1 MSKTHTRNYTI
12 SLQFLSRHDVKY
24 ISRCRTLILRNLD
37 GGNVQAAMILRRP
50 EKVENCNDHRF
61 EQHLYLRQPG
71 YGTCYITGKY
81 LVERLIAEYAEMKE
95 RDEKSFVMKDFMREF
110 NKVGNIPI
118 ELLRWD
124 MTGKKPKS
132 IP

>member
-1 MSKTHTRNYTI
+1 M
-12 SLQFLSRHDVKY
+12 
-24 ISRCRTLILRNLD
+24 
-37 GGNVQAAMILRRP
+37 
-50 EKVENCNDHRF
+50 
-61 EQHLYLRQPG
+61 
-71 YGTCYITGKY
+71 
-81 LVERLIAEYAEMKE
+81 ERLIAEYAEMKE

-132 IP
+132 IQ